1 MPTSASAYPTLDL
14 ASPIDASTAA
24 LRATQC
30 ALVIMAKAP
39 RPGSVK
45 TRLSPPLTIEQAAA
59 LHICF
64 LKDTAEGL
72 RLCMI
77 GEAALK
83 ANSNGREY
91 AEPSLAA
98 GVVSY
103 TPVGD
108 EALFDGL
115 LPAGFSL
122 IAQRGET
129 FGERLFFTAQDILAC
144 GFRSVCLIDSDSPTV
159 PAEAYRQAIADLHV
173 PVEHGGRIVLG
184 PSYDGGYYL
193 IGLTRPHSAPFSDI
207 TWSTSAVAA
216 ETRERCGAAGLSLI
230 ELPLWYD
237 VDDTEA
243 LTLLSEELLQNKPP
257 HFATGVGY
265 AASHTR
271 AFLHQLQQQGSLT
284 P

>member
-1 MPTSASAYPTLDL
+1 MRPP
-14 ASPIDASTAA
+14 
-24 LRATQC
+24 QC

-39 RPGSVK
+39 RPGLVK
-45 TRLSPPLTIEQAAA
+45 TRLSPPLTIEQATA
-59 LHICF
+59 LNIYF
-64 LKDTAEGL
+64 LKDTAESL
-72 RLCMI
+72 RLCVV
-77 GEAALK
+77 GAADVK
-83 ANSNGREY
+83 ASSNGH
-91 AEPSLAA
+91 ANTEPPLAA

-103 TPVGD
+103 TPVGE

-122 IAQRGET
+122 IPQRGET
-129 FGERLFFTAQDILAC
+129 FGERLFFTAQDVLAC

-159 PAEAYRQAIADLHV
+159 PAGAYRQAIADLHV
-173 PVEHGGRIVLG
+173 PGENGGRIVLG

-193 IGLTRPHSAPFSDI
+193 IGLTRPHSEPFSNI

-237 VDDTEA
+237 VDDTET